1 MERWIVVVDD
11 EAVSLANA
19 KSMLSQ
25 EDIKV
30 SCLRSGTD
38 FLRFMEKNTPDLVL
52 LDVLMPV
59 MDGFDIYKALRELE
73 DNLSRPHVPVIFL
86 TGDQN
91 NSIERKGLEIG
102 ASDFI
107 RKPLNREILLRR
119 IDNTIKN
126 NKTIETLTEEA
137 MIDMLTGVL
146 NKARG
151 TERVSKLCGRKSG
164 ALMIMDLD
172 NFKPVNDIFGHDMGD
187 KILKAFADII
197 RKNTR
202 ETDTVCRIGGDEFLA
217 FYEDLTEESAVS
229 SLTLRLNHQL
239 QEEAEKLMGKD
250 HGIPLG
256 ISIGVVMIPARG
268 RDFDMLFSMADKALY
283 FVKQNGKH
291 GYKVYE
297 EESENEEIKD
307 EDPEVRLERIIK
319 IVEERYD
326 RGGAL
331 ILGSDSFAL
340 IYRFVM
346 RSCKKYGESAALLM
360 FDLSMDEH
368 LSNIKRLELSADF
381 SEVLVHTLEMSDVI
395 MQSGLTGFYVLLTD
409 RSKKVAKEKVNKVIN
424 AWNETDNAKKAI
436 IKHTYKYINPNGGST
451 E

>member
-1 MERWIVVVDD
+1 MERGIVVVDD

-197 RKNTR
+197 
-202 ETDTVCRIGGDEFLA
+202 
-217 FYEDLTEESAVS
+217 
-229 SLTLRLNHQL
+229 
-239 QEEAEKLMGKD
+239 M
-250 HGIPLG
+250 P
-256 ISIGVVMIPARG
+256 
-268 RDFDMLFSMADKALY
+268 
-283 FVKQNGKH
+283 
-291 GYKVYE
+291 
-297 EESENEEIKD
+297 
-307 EDPEVRLERIIK
+307 
-319 IVEERYD
+319 
-326 RGGAL
+326 
-331 ILGSDSFAL
+331 
-340 IYRFVM
+340 YR
-346 RSCKKYGESAALLM
+346 R
-360 FDLSMDEH
+360 
-368 LSNIKRLELSADF
+368 R
-381 SEVLVHTLEMSDVI
+381 
-395 MQSGLTGFYVLLTD
+395 
-409 RSKKVAKEKVNKVIN
+409 
-424 AWNETDNAKKAI
+424 
-436 IKHTYKYINPNGGST
+436 
-451 E
+451 

>member
-1 MERWIVVVDD
+1 
-11 EAVSLANA
+11 
-19 KSMLSQ
+19 
-25 EDIKV
+25 
-30 SCLRSGTD
+30 
-38 FLRFMEKNTPDLVL
+38 
-52 LDVLMPV
+52 
-59 MDGFDIYKALRELE
+59 
-73 DNLSRPHVPVIFL
+73 
-86 TGDQN
+86 
-91 NSIERKGLEIG
+91 
-102 ASDFI
+102 
-107 RKPLNREILLRR
+107 
-119 IDNTIKN
+119 
-126 NKTIETLTEEA
+126 
-137 MIDMLTGVL
+137 
-146 NKARG
+146 
-151 TERVSKLCGRKSG
+151 
-164 ALMIMDLD
+164 
-172 NFKPVNDIFGHDMGD
+172 
-187 KILKAFADII
+187 
-197 RKNTR
+197 
-202 ETDTVCRIGGDEFLA
+202 
-217 FYEDLTEESAVS
+217 
-229 SLTLRLNHQL
+229 
-239 QEEAEKLMGKD
+239 MGKD

-331 ILGSDSFAL
+331 IVGSDSFAL

-368 LSNIKRLELSADF
+368 LSNIKRLELSAEF